1 MAELRARQLRE
12 LARASRDRG
21 KDACASYRARRLPR
35 AQRVMLHGNAR
46 MLPAAARWLHVTC
59 DGDILSALADARLLV
74 PPQAGEDH
82 GPPKRA
88 RIGARLTPKQMQDEI
103 SPVLGQWME
112 AVRSSADLM
121 DGYGRLAANSILF
134 ARLCEFQDGVPG
146 AQCMPSH
153 WSDFGSEM
161 CSKVLTELGRLQEEV
176 RTNTFS
182 GDVANLRAIAEC
194 PFPRAFLDI
203 VKEIDDFEGKPLL
216 ECVAAGVAIEQ
227 RIAQGRL
234 PHDSGGLGQG
244 MMASLAEKK
253 AQEVEQFQLR
263 VERLDSEHEQAQKR
277 EQIAANRRV
286 PALEAAE
293 KSLREMRAEES
304 RIRLELAKV
313 HAEAAQQRGILE
325 KLMTEE
331 GQICSQA
338 TNMFYVSVSSHLFV
352 FSVSPRLFCCLSDIR
367 SNFPRRK
374 ERSQRR

>member
-1 MAELRARQLRE
+1 
-12 LARASRDRG
+12 
-21 KDACASYRARRLPR
+21 
-35 AQRVMLHGNAR
+35 
-46 MLPAAARWLHVTC
+46 
-59 DGDILSALADARLLV
+59 
-74 PPQAGEDH
+74 
-82 GPPKRA
+82 
-88 RIGARLTPKQMQDEI
+88 
-103 SPVLGQWME
+103 
-112 AVRSSADLM
+112 
-121 DGYGRLAANSILF
+121 
-134 ARLCEFQDGVPG
+134 
-146 AQCMPSH
+146 MPSH
-153 WSDFGSEM
+153 WSVSGSEM
-161 CSKVLTELGRLQEEV
+161 CSKVLAELGRLQEEV

-216 ECVAAGVAIEQ
+216 ECVAASVAIEQ

-253 AQEVEQFQLR
+253 AQEVERFQLR
-263 VERLDSEHEQAQKR
+263 VERQQSEHEHAQKR

-331 GQICSQA
+331 GKISSQA
-338 TNMFYVSVSSHLFV
+338 ASM
-352 FSVSPRLFCCLSDIR
+352 FSVFCFS
-367 SNFPRRK
+367 
-374 ERSQRR
+374 